1 MKRMTITIKML
12 VSAVFFAVLLNS
24 CLIVEVEQSTE
35 VEQNGTFTTTITV
48 TDVTADAT
56 AHEGAIAVLVPSD
69 WEFDSGTYDSEVGS
83 GSLVTDE
90 NEVPVYGNLDSV
102 LVPPDNMKWIRLL
115 SDAAYTND
123 ANVVHEA
130 TMNFTVGETTGE
142 FEIGYMVT
150 KNSADLLASLNTAD
164 EDSDAAWADTSM
176 GYVVTVTQ
184 VTAVDD
190 QPIASE
196 YMLNQNY
203 PNPFNP
209 STTISFTLQK
219 QEHVKLTVYDALG
232 NEITTLINKTLSSGL
247 NTFNFDASNLSSGT
261 YIYRLETESFVE
273 ARKMIL
279 LK

>member
-1 MKRMTITIKML
+1 MTITIKML